1 MKICK
6 QMKTQMQSQSGFTF
20 LEILISITIFS
31 VAILGLM
38 TTSHTV
44 GMSQRSADDMTEAT
58 MIASDQMEN
67 IKRLATNEPLGGA
80 FGFSY
85 LLDSAG
91 FLTGYSSPDDFT
103 RTRAETTSEDPDL
116 PPGITRTTTLTVY
129 PAAAQAT
136 EDFTQ
141 PDTIHMVEVQV
152 NVTWVNASGATKKIP
167 LSTVLQR
174 RQFIQ

>member
-1 MKICK
+1 
-6 QMKTQMQSQSGFTF
+6 MQSQSGFTF

-58 MIASDQMEN
+58 MIATDHMEN
-67 IKRLATNEPLGGA
+67 IKRFATNEPLGGA
-80 FGFSY
+80 YGFDY
-85 LLDSAG
+85 LIDSAG
-91 FLTGYSSPDDFT
+91 FLVSYSAPDDFT
-103 RTRAETTSEDPDL
+103 RSRVETTTEDPDL
-116 PPGITRTTTLTVY
+116 PPGVTRTTTLTIY
-129 PAAAQAT
+129 PASAQAT
-136 EDFTQ
+136 EDFTM

-152 NVTWVNASGATKKIP
+152 DVTWVDASGATKKIP